1 MFSCATLS
9 PPGCEPVEF
18 AGAVGRQIVVK
29 IALQIHGA
37 HVDDQVHA
45 LDGNKLLDDDE
56 REIAE
61 IEWIKKREVKPIRIQ
76 RTQDLIYLHFGRTAQ
91 CADIGSALAQGLDRA
106 LLDRL
111 LALTRRFQADLTTLS
126 DEHLRNLS
134 ELVDEALE
142 TVTHASL
149 RTRQP

>member
-1 MFSCATLS
+1 MAALAPTGHIGLGALAGLS
-9 PPGCEPVEF
+9 V
-18 AGAVGRQIVVK
+18 
-29 IALQIHGA
+29 
-37 HVDDQVHA
+37 
-45 LDGNKLLDDDE
+45 
-56 REIAE
+56 
-61 IEWIKKREVKPIRIQ
+61 
-76 RTQDLIYLHFGRTAQ
+76 
-91 CADIGSALAQGLDRA
+91 GSALAQGLDRA
-106 LLDRL
+106 VLDRL